1 MAKSEPARFIVRV
14 DGVGLLVRVARTPGA
29 AARRSFKELIS
40 AGRLKRQ
47 PKCDLETGGWV
58 GVRISKGLRD
68 ETGKMETRPAA
79 A

>member
-1 MAKSEPARFIVRV
+1 MTKSKPARFIVRL
-14 DGVGLLVRVARTPGA
+14 DGVGLLVRIARTPGA
-29 AARRSFKELIS
+29 AARQATKHWIKS
-40 AGRLKRQ
+40 GRIKRQ

-68 ETGKMETRPAA
+68 EPRKTEARQAA